1 MKKTS
6 KKNNK
11 NSEEEILKFVFEFK
25 EGDKNILLKRKLL
38 NNTLSYL
45 SEVFE
50 KIDNK
55 EIDSKEIVYE

>member
-11 NSEEEILKFVFEFK
+11 NSEEEILKFVFEFE